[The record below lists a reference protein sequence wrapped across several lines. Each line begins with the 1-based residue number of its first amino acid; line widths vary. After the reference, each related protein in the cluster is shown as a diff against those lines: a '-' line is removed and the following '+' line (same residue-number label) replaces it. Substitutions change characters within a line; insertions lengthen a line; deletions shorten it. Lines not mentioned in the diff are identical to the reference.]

1 MKKRCNIYIE
11 EDNIEFMHQNNKNMS
26 QLIDKLLANYVK
38 LMKMSENELVQKR
51 IQLNEEII
59 EKKALLDMIDEAI
72 LSDDRGGMDG

>member
-26 QLIDKLLANYVK
+26 QLIDKILANYVK

-51 IQLNEEII
+51 IRLNEEII

-72 LSDDRGGMDG
+72 LSDDRGGMDD